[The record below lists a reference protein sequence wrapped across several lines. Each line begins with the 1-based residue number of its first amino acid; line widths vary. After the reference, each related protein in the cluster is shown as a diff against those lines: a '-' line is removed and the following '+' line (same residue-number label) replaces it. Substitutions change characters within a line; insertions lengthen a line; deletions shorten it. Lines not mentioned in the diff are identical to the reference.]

1 LSRRGARPFVT
12 ETTTLY
18 CRERFTAEELVHTAA
33 FNGFSSETM
42 GCPFRVADLVPD
54 VTVRVKGR
62 VLHEVGVAG
71 EIAHADAM
79 VVLSHVT
86 GHGWTAGLAG
96 AMKQLGMGCVG
107 RRTKAEVHRATT
119 ITVSPELCNACG
131 KCVVVCK
138 SNAIRMTEEAAVL
151 NERCI
156 RCGVCIGSCPHAAI
170 GYSHDY
176 DLFARGLAEAASGAS
191 HHFHGGRAV
200 FVNLLIDVTWHCD
213 CEDFSDTPVFPDIGV
228 VVSRDPVAAD
238 QASADLLNGAEPVP
252 GSRADDPSIKE
263 SGDMLKALTGI
274 DWWMQLDHAAEV
286 GLGTR
291 DYSLKRVKS

>member
-1 LSRRGARPFVT
+1 V
-12 ETTTLY
+12 
-18 CRERFTAEELVHTAA
+18 
-33 FNGFSSETM
+33 
-42 GCPFRVADLVPD
+42 
-54 VTVRVKGR
+54 
-62 VLHEVGVAG
+62 EV
-71 EIAHADAM
+71 E
-79 VVLSHVT
+79 
-86 GHGWTAGLAG
+86 
-96 AMKQLGMGCVG
+96 
-107 RRTKAEVHRATT
+107 
-119 ITVSPELCNACG
+119 
-131 KCVVVCK
+131 
-138 SNAIRMTEEAAVL
+138 EEAARL
-151 NERCI
+151 TKSCA
-156 RCGVCIGSCPHAAI
+156 RCGVCIGACPSGAI

-176 DLFARGLAEAASGAS
+176 DRFARGLAEAASGVM
-191 HHFHGGRAV
+191 HRFGNGRAL
-200 FVNLLIDVTWHCD
+200 FVNFLIDLTWHCD